1 MPTDGAPQARTLALI
16 NQKGG
21 VGKTTTAVNLAAA
34 TARAGA
40 RVMLVDLDPQAHATL
55 HLGVDPTDLS
65 RSVYDLLLAPDD
77 EPEASVL
84 GTLGGMHLVPSE
96 TDLAAAEVEL
106 AQAPERTSRLSRSID
121 AIARAA
127 GLDLVLIDCPPSL
140 GLLTLNALAASDAVL
155 IPMQA
160 HFLAL
165 QGVGKLLETV
175 GLVASKLNPRL
186 RVEGVVLCMHDSN
199 TTHAQEVVADL
210 DAFFAQARG
219 KDLPW
224 SGASVLHPPIRRN
237 IKLAECPSFGA
248 TIFDYAPTA
257 AGAADYAVLARAVLG
272 RLGVA
277 TRRSSIQAR
286 HEPPSQAGPAH
297 GGEEPRAETH
307 DEQPP
312 ASPTP
317 QPVVTPAADADRVR
331 GAGVSA

>member
-1 MPTDGAPQARTLALI
+1 MPPDGSTRAARTLALI

-21 VGKTTTAVNLAAA
+21 VGKTTTAVNVAAA
-34 TARAGA
+34 LARAGA
-40 RVMLVDLDPQAHATL
+40 RSLLIDLDPQAHATL
-55 HLGVDPTDLS
+55 HLGVDPAEPD

-77 EPEASVL
+77 TPEAAVV
-84 GTLGGMHLVPSE
+84 GTPGGLHLIPSE

-106 AQAPERTSRLSRSID
+106 AQLPDRNRRLATALDALDAHRGID
-121 AIARAA
+121 VI
-127 GLDLVLIDCPPSL
+127 LIDCPPSL
-140 GLLTLNALAASDAVL
+140 GVLTLNALTAADGVL

-175 GLVASKLNPRL
+175 GLVAANLNPRL

-219 KDLPW
+219 QNLPW

-237 IKLAECPSFGA
+237 IKLAECPSFGS

-257 AGAADYAVLARAVLG
+257 AGAADYAVLARALLG
-272 RLGVA
+272 RLGVS
-277 TRRSSIQAR
+277 TGRRPI
-286 HEPPSQAGPAH
+286 
-297 GGEEPRAETH
+297 
-307 DEQPP
+307 
-312 ASPTP
+312 SPTTGASSAP
-317 QPVVTPAADADRVR
+317 ESSVEVISTPAADPDRIR
-331 GAGVSA
+331 SAGIPT